1 MPESR
6 LDRARKLLAD
16 RKLDAIVISNA
27 NSRRYLTGYTAEDH
41 PPDESAGVAVITVD
55 RAALHALLA
64 AHPMRLHGW
73 LRDQHVIA
81 GVGRRLANEICHRGH
96 LSPFAGT
103 AKLDG
108 DQVTGLHVAI
118 GEVIAESLAEERS
131 RDDIGP
137 SRERSSAVHDR
148 AGEPCP
154 SCGDQIRSV
163 TYRAYTVFYCP
174 TCQTQGKVLADN
186 TTSKF
191 LK

>member
-1 MPESR
+1 
-6 LDRARKLLAD
+6 
-16 RKLDAIVISNA
+16 
-27 NSRRYLTGYTAEDH
+27 
-41 PPDESAGVAVITVD
+41 
-55 RAALHALLA
+55 
-64 AHPMRLHGW
+64 MRLHGW

-81 GVGRRLANEICHRGH
+81 GVGRRLANEIRHRGH

-174 TCQTQGKVLADN
+174 TCQTQGKILADN